1 MYSLIDFVL
10 HQILNIPMSLQFHY
24 IWNTVF
30 QLERRMEAEQKEFE
44 ACSKTIRSEMERFE
58 ATRIQDFKATIIS
71 YLEILMDSQQKLV
84 THWEAFLPEAKAIA

>member
-1 MYSLIDFVL
+1 MLSF
-10 HQILNIPMSLQFHY
+10 SQF
-24 IWNTVF
+24 
-30 QLERRMEAEQKEFE
+30 ERRMETEQKEFE